1 MKQKALIA
9 LAMFCLAA
17 CNSGTETKTE
27 AVDSSAVAV
36 TAPATPA
43 VTSLVLPQSS
53 TDPVKKAM
61 EAFAAGDV
69 NGFVADW
76 DDNVK
81 IYYPGPGDSLMGKK
95 SALDFF
101 SDRRSKY
108 ESVQIVNPTYL
119 GVENNNPA
127 MTVAQ
132 GTWLMSW
139 HTFVYKMKG
148 NGKTVALPIHT
159 VQHKNSAGKIDII
172 AMYYD
177 LHRLMEAAK

>member
-1 MKQKALIA
+1 
-9 LAMFCLAA
+9 
-17 CNSGTETKTE
+17 
-27 AVDSSAVAV
+27 
-36 TAPATPA
+36 
-43 VTSLVLPQSS
+43 
-53 TDPVKKAM
+53 M

-69 NGFVADW
+69 NGFMADW

-81 IYYPGPGDSLMGKK
+81 IYYPGPGDSLIGKK

-119 GVENNNPA
+119 GVENNDPA
-127 MTVAQ
+127 SIVAQ

-148 NGKTVALPIHT
+148 NGKTVVLPIHT
-159 VQHKNSAGKIDII
+159 VQHKNSAGKMDII